1 MMTPDIPDFDT
12 KLIEMQ
18 GKCVCYNIRKAARLV
33 TQLYDTMLEPSGL
46 LGTQFVML
54 AVIGRM
60 GAATITRL
68 GQAMGM
74 DRTTVTRNL
83 KPLERQGFIE
93 MDAGLDR
100 RTHIV
105 RLTEQGRQA
114 IKDALPCWQQ
124 AQAAVISRFGQD
136 RTTALLTEL
145 QALEAEIPSS

>member
-1 MMTPDIPDFDT
+1 MKTENAADFEA
-12 KLIEMQ
+12 KLAEMQ

-33 TQLYDTMLEPSGL
+33 TQLYDTTLEPSGL
-46 LGTQFVML
+46 LGTQFVLL
-54 AVIGRM
+54 AAIGRM

-83 KPLERQGFIE
+83 RPLERQGFIE

-114 IKDALPCWQQ
+114 MKAALPFWQQ
-124 AQAAVISRFGQD
+124 AQATVISRFGQD

-145 QALEAEIPSS
+145 QALEAQVEST

>member
-1 MMTPDIPDFDT
+1 MDTQNIPALDA
-12 KLIEMQ
+12 KLAEIQ

-33 TQLYDTMLEPSGL
+33 TQLYDATLEPSGL
-46 LGTQFVML
+46 LGTQFVLL
-54 AVIGRM
+54 ATIGRI
-60 GAATITRL
+60 GAANVTRL
-68 GQAMGM
+68 GQKMGM

-83 KPLERQGFIE
+83 RPLERQGFIE

-114 IKDALPCWQQ
+114 IQAALPFWQQ
-124 AQAAVISRFGQD
+124 AQADVISRFGQD

-145 QALEAEIPSS
+145 QALEAQVQPA